1 MIDSANLSSPTTGIL
16 GSGQIGT
23 ASAVLA
29 ARAGHNVLLW
39 TRSAH
44 KQAAISTELSKL
56 SAFCAEHMSKP
67 TQAVGTIQIVTDL
80 SLVEAQSHVLL
91 ECIIE
96 DMDEKVA
103 LLSRLTACA
112 DQDKLVLSATSG
124 LSITEMARRSG
135 LEKVLVGAHFWNPP
149 YLIPIVEVI
158 AGEKTPLQR
167 VEQACTW
174 LDALGKRPVRCPDI
188 PGFIGNRL
196 MHALWRE
203 ALALVDAG
211 ACSPADIDTIIKYT
225 FALRLPALGPMENID
240 LVGLDLVNR
249 VQSYLLPDLAVN
261 AIPAHSLRD
270 RLAAGQTG
278 MAAGQGFYD
287 WQVRDAA
294 EVIKQRDLTILHL
307 LRMLGE
313 LPEKGN

>member
-1 MIDSANLSSPTTGIL
+1 MIDSSKLSSPTTGIL

-29 ARAGHNVLLW
+29 ARAGHRVLLW
-39 TRSAH
+39 TRSEE
-44 KQAAISTELSKL
+44 KKPAISAQLDKIA
-56 SAFCAEHMSKP
+56 AFCTENMGTPKQP
-67 TQAVGTIQIVTDL
+67 VGVIQIVTDL
-80 SLVEAQSHVLL
+80 HLVEAQSDVLL
-91 ECIIE
+91 ECIME

-103 LLSRLTACA
+103 LLSRLTACV

-158 AGEKTPLQR
+158 AGETTPPQQ
-167 VEQACTW
+167 VEQACNW
-174 LDALGKRPVRCPDI
+174 LDALGKRPIRCPDI

-211 ACSPADIDTIIKYT
+211 ACSPADIDTIVKYT
-225 FALRLPALGPMENID
+225 FALRLPALGPMENMD

-249 VQSYLLPDLAVN
+249 VQTYLLPDLAVN
-261 AIPAHSLRD
+261 AIPADSLRD

-294 EVIKQRDLTILHL
+294 EVIKQRDLTILHQ
-307 LRMLGE
+307 LRSLGE
-313 LPEKGN
+313 LPEKTT

>member
-1 MIDSANLSSPTTGIL
+1 MIDSTTSPRLTTGIL
-16 GSGQIGT
+16 GSGQIGA

-29 ARAGHNVLLW
+29 ARAGHQVLLW

-44 KQAAISTELSKL
+44 KQAAISAELSKL
-56 SAFCAEHMSKP
+56 SAFCEEHMGEPKQP
-67 TQAVGTIQIVTDL
+67 LGAIQIVTDL
-80 SLVEAQSHVLL
+80 SLVEAESDVLL

-103 LLSRLTACA
+103 LLSHLTACVN
-112 DQDKLVLSATSG
+112 QDKLVLSATSG
-124 LSITEMARRSG
+124 LSITDMARRSG

-158 AGEKTPLQR
+158 AGEATPPQK
-167 VEQACTW
+167 VEQACAW
-174 LDALGKRPVRCPDI
+174 LDALGKRPIRCPDI

-211 ACSPADIDTIIKYT
+211 ACSPADIDAIVKYT
-225 FALRLPALGPMENID
+225 FALRLPALGPMENMD

-249 VQSYLLPDLAVN
+249 VQTYLLPDLATN
-261 AIPAHSLRD
+261 AIPADSLRN

-278 MAAGQGFYD
+278 MTAGQGFYD
-287 WQVRDAA
+287 WRVRDAT
-294 EVIKQRDLTILHL
+294 EVVRQRDLTILHL

-313 LPEKGN
+313 LPEKTT